1 MLSKPQGLIDVGEQ
15 STEVDGIN
23 VRYSRAGNGS
33 PLVLVHGL
41 LGYSFSWR
49 YAIPIFAQNRAV
61 YALDMP
67 GSGFS
72 DALPALDARLS
83 AAAHRL
89 SRFLD
94 TLGIRHCDL
103 IGSSYGGA
111 TALRLATSEPHRIKT
126 LVLVSPAN
134 PWSMIGRK
142 RLAVLGIPG
151 VRLIFPHI
159 SRRLRFMHGYFVRRM
174 YGDPARVSADT
185 LHGYSLPLVRP
196 GVLEHAVRIARSW
209 QVDMRELKANIR
221 NAADI
226 PTLVIWGSKDRL
238 VDLESA
244 QAICQNFR
252 NARTVIIEGAGHL
265 PYEEV
270 PEQFC
275 PPVLD
280 FLETY
285 SPAQVIDGK

>member
-1 MLSKPQGLIDVGEQ
+1 MLSEPQRLTDVVER
-15 STEVDGIN
+15 SIEVDGIN
-23 VRYSRAGNGS
+23 IRYFHAGHGS
-33 PLVLVHGL
+33 PLVLVHGM

-49 YAIPIFAQNRAV
+49 HAIPILAQHRAV

-72 DALPALDARLS
+72 DAPFGLDARLS

-94 TLGIRHCDL
+94 KLGIQNCDL

-111 TALRLATSEPHRIKT
+111 TALRLATIEPHRIKT

-142 RLAVLGIPG
+142 RLAALRVPG
-151 VRLIFPHI
+151 VGIVFPDL

-174 YGDPARVSADT
+174 YGDPERVSAQT

-209 QVDMRELKANIR
+209 HDDMRELKADIR

-244 QAICQNFR
+244 QAVCENFR
-252 NARTVIIEGAGHL
+252 TARIVIIEGAGHL
-265 PYEEV
+265 PYEEL
-270 PEQFC
+270 PTQFC
-275 PPVLD
+275 TLVLD

-285 SPAQVIDGK
+285 SPAQGIDGK